1 MANDFKV
8 LGINHVGL
16 APKDPAKARTFL
28 TDILGLG
35 FHGDELVKE
44 QKTLT
49 AMYSSS
55 STSETGPRL
64 EILIPSNGE
73 GPIASFLEKKG
84 SGIHHIAMLVDSV
97 ENAVASLKKKGV
109 RLIDESPRP
118 GAHET
123 RIAFIHPESTGGLLI
138 ELVEEKKS

>member
-16 APKDPAKARTFL
+16 APKDPAKARSFL
-28 TDILGLG
+28 SDMLGLS
-35 FHGDELVKE
+35 FHGDELVKD

-49 AMYSSS
+49 AIFSSS
-55 STSETGPRL
+55 STIETGPRL
-64 EILIPSNGE
+64 EILIPNNGE
-73 GPIASFLEKKG
+73 GPIATFLEKKG
-84 SGIHHIAMLVDSV
+84 SGIHHIAMMVDSV
-97 ENAVASLKKKGV
+97 ENAVACLKKKGV
-109 RLIDESPRP
+109 RLIDETPRQ

-123 RIAFIHPESTGGLLI
+123 RIAFIHPESTGGLLV